1 MRVRAGK
8 NGIISNVFGWIDGG
22 ETGVE
27 LIVRVAAS
35 DVIKII
41 VIVIVVVVGRCHRQ
55 AVRFVC
61 LCSHN
66 GSKVNYQ
73 VFIRQENSHITIKLH
88 LQGSIKM
95 AKSLIYNSLP

>member
-8 NGIISNVFGWIDGG
+8 NGLISNVFVWIDGG
-22 ETGVE
+22 ETGAE
-27 LIVRVAAS
+27 LIVRVGAS

-41 VIVIVVVVGRCHRQ
+41 VIVRVIDVVVVGRCRRQ

-73 VFIRQENSHITIKLH
+73 VFIRLENIHIPTKCL
-88 LQGSIKM
+88 L
-95 AKSLIYNSLP
+95 

>member
-22 ETGVE
+22 ETGAE
-27 LIVRVAAS
+27 LIVRVGAS

-41 VIVIVVVVGRCHRQ
+41 VIVRVIDVVVGRCRRQ
-55 AVRFVC
+55 AVRFVR

-73 VFIRQENSHITIKLH
+73 VFIRLENIHIPTKCL
-88 LQGSIKM
+88 L
-95 AKSLIYNSLP
+95 